1 MTELSD
7 ARLLE
12 LAAAQNA
19 GGDWAAAESS
29 YRRLLAARPGDASVL
44 HEIGVLAIRGGLS
57 LLSNVGL
64 PELAAFKRADHVR
77 LAALRAGLRARMQ
90 TSPLMDAD
98 RFTRGIE
105 AAYRAIWRDF
115 CGRKAAR

>member
-7 ARLLE
+7 TQLLE

-29 YRRLLAARPGDASVL
+29 YRRLLATRPRDPSVL
-44 HEIGVLAIRGGLS
+44 RELGVLAIRGGLS

-64 PELAAFKRADHVR
+64 PELAAFTRAGYVR
-77 LAALRAGLRARMQ
+77 LAALRAGLRARRQ
-90 TSPLMDAD
+90 ASPLVDAD

-115 CGRKAAR
+115 CGREAAR